1 MGTDLIKAVLEGQ
14 AGLDACRD
22 AMSEALRGVMI
33 QALMDQMQ
41 SEVTTLCGP
50 YYDPT
55 SGATQRRAGSALGQ
69 FWLNGSEQRF
79 VRPRVRQKQGR
90 EVKLKSYAAA
100 RKAEPVQ
107 AAILRAM
114 ASGVSTRDLQQL
126 YPKGGR
132 GFSASEV
139 SRHWVSGSL
148 RYLAMLR
155 DRDLRAEPV
164 AVLMLD
170 GIVLSEA
177 VVVIIALGV
186 FGDGC
191 KRMLDFEVG
200 STESYEVSR
209 ALLER
214 LDRRG
219 IRFGGR
225 PLCLLD
231 GSVALKRAVKE
242 RYPEA
247 VVQRCL
253 VHKERNLRGCLSRKD
268 YPELNR
274 LMNRLRRVQGA
285 AAAREALSDLKRF
298 VAGKNQ
304 KALESVEEAGE
315 ELIALHLLEA
325 PSTLQVSLL
334 STNAIENPIRN
345 FRAKTRRVTRWRP
358 QSDMSE
364 RWTAYAMLTVE
375 QGFHRIYGYHDLPV
389 LLRALGWR
397 EENMAR
403 VTGTVTPDQNRGDG
417 TPQKDH

>member
-1 MGTDLIKAVLEGQ
+1 MRADIIKAVLDGQ
-14 AGLDACRD
+14 AGLDDCKE
-22 AMSEALRGVMI
+22 AMSEALRGIMVKALVDQI
-33 QALMDQMQ
+33 QA
-41 SEVTTLCGP
+41 EVAMLCGP
-50 YYDPT
+50 YYEPAP
-55 SGATQRRAGSALGQ
+55 GAAHRRAGSALGQ
-69 FWLNGSEQRF
+69 FRLNGTEERF
-79 VRPRVRQKQGR
+79 ARPRVRQKQGR
-90 EVKLKSYAAA
+90 EVYLKTYAAA

-107 AAILRAM
+107 EAILRAV
-114 ASGVSTRDLQQL
+114 ASGVSTRDMQQL
-126 YPKGGR
+126 HPRGGR

-155 DRDLRAEPV
+155 DRDLQAEPV

-177 VVVIIALGV
+177 VVVIVALGV
-186 FGDGC
+186 LGDGR

-200 STESYEVSR
+200 STESYEVGR
-209 ALLER
+209 ELLER
-214 LDRRG
+214 MDRRG
-219 IRFGGR
+219 VRFGGR

-231 GSVALKRAVKE
+231 GSPALKRAVKE

-285 AAAREALSDLKRF
+285 AAAREALGDLKRF

-358 QSDMSE
+358 QSDMTE

-375 QGFHRIYGYHDLPV
+375 QGFHRISGYQDLPV
-389 LLRALGWR
+389 LLRILGWT

-403 VTGTVTPDQNRGDG
+403 ATGTVTPDQNRGDG
-417 TPQKDH
+417 TLH